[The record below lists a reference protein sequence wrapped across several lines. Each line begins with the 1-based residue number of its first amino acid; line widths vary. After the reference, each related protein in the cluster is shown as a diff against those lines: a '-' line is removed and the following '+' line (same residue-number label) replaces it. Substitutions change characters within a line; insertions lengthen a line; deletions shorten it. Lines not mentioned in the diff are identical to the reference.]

1 MQSSPT
7 HQQYYERA
15 SQVIRKSPSGRTLPG
30 MPSPLPDPS
39 AFPDPYP
46 SSRYTNAT
54 TTTPP
59 VSLFSAGSSS
69 ARSSAYTSAS
79 PGSALRSSLASS
91 DSAHGHR
98 HPPQPIPSFPPMNGP
113 TNSAP
118 TDAFGISL
126 PVPPLPPQ
134 PLHAPYSHQ
143 DASEPNFPNPY
154 DDDPPLSA
162 SAIGVATTADEI
174 AHSYA
179 EPLPSAVAR
188 QVASRPGS
196 RPSTYAE
203 QEQTRWSSS
212 SQADSGSKSSSW
224 GNFDPNARHSGSYEW
239 NNIPEHQE
247 GGMTTDDEDV
257 YEEPDRTA
265 AVVLAEEGK
274 GRIVRGEGVDID
286 DLEVPQGT
294 CNATLAS

>member
-46 SSRYTNAT
+46 SSRYHNTTTT

-79 PGSALRSSLASS
+79 PGSALRSSVASS

-98 HPPQPIPSFPPMNGP
+98 HPPQPIVGFPPMNGP
-113 TNSAP
+113 NSSVP

-126 PVPPLPPQ
+126 SVPPLPSQ

-143 DASEPNFPNPY
+143 DSSESHFPNHY
-154 DDDPPLSA
+154 DNGAPLSP

-179 EPLPSAVAR
+179 EPLPAAVAR

-224 GNFDPNARHSGSYEW
+224 GNFDPNARHSGTFDW
-239 NNIPEHQE
+239 NNIPGHQE
-247 GGMTTDDEDV
+247 GGMTTDDEDL
-257 YEEPDRTA
+257 YDEEPDRTA

-274 GRIVRGEGVDID
+274 GHIVRGEGVDID
-286 DLEVPQGT
+286 KLQAPQGT
-294 CNATLAS
+294 CNAG